1 MKLARRCLVLVLLF
15 ALAQFAPAAQAQAR
29 RKSEASKP
37 KPDLADFK
45 YGPHERNVLDLWK
58 AKSDKPTPLVV
69 LHPWRRFSRR
79 QQRSAFSCPARRRA
93 GERSVCHGHQV

>member
-58 AKSDKPTPLVV
+58 AKSDEPTPLVE
-69 LHPWRRFSRR
+69 LREK
-79 QQRSAFSCPARRRA
+79 AEGENGRA
-93 GERSVCHGHQV
+93 EDRVRAETSE